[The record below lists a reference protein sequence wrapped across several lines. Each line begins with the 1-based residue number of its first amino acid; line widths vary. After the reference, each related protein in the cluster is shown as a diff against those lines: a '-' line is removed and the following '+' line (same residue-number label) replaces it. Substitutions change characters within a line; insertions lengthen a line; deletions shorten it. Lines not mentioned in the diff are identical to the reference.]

1 MADVAS
7 LYSYKNKLLPLA
19 GTYFCFRN
27 NIDSKWLGGCCC
39 LVTKSYLTLCAP
51 MGCSTPGFPVLHC
64 LLELA
69 QSHDHWVDDAIQPSH
84 PLSPPSP
91 ALNLSQHQGLFQWMS
106 QLFAS
111 SGQSIGASA
120 SASVLP
126 MNIQGW
132 FHLGLTDL
140 ISLQSKG
147 LSRIFFSTI
156 ISPKFHAAYRKTEV
170 TRSQIRYY
178 VVEPEWDSSPL
189 DFKVHDLSIRLI
201 CPHKG
206 SGLLIKLL
214 PHPS

>member
-1 MADVAS
+1 MPPWAVARRTS
-7 LYSYKNKLLPLA
+7 LSFTISWSLLKVKTIESMMPSNHLILCRPLLLPLIFPSIRVFSNESA
-19 GTYFCFRN
+19 PL
-27 NIDSKWLGGCCC
+27 IKW
-39 LVTKSYLTLCAP
+39 
-51 MGCSTPGFPVLHC
+51 
-64 LLELA
+64 
-69 QSHDHWVDDAIQPSH
+69 
-84 PLSPPSP
+84 
-91 ALNLSQHQGLFQWMS
+91 
-106 QLFAS
+106 
-111 SGQSIGASA
+111 QSIGASA

-132 FHLGLTDL
+132 FLLGLTDL

-201 CPHKG
+201 CLHKV

-214 PHPS
+214 PHPF